1 MIHPKW
7 EHFAHDAD
15 MGSSWQES
23 AQLASSVSR
32 RAVHFFSKPA
42 KSCRALFK
50 NDSRLTFRSRPRDFL
65 QDILNVAY
73 QITRQ
78 IPLASADHDR
88 RSNERA

>member
-1 MIHPKW
+1 MMPTLEFVAGKRPASIV
-7 EHFAHDAD
+7 
-15 MGSSWQES
+15 GI
-23 AQLASSVSR
+23 AQ
-32 RAVHFFSKPA
+32 AVHFFSKPA

-78 IPLASADHDR
+78 IPLASADHDGR
-88 RSNERA
+88 TNERA